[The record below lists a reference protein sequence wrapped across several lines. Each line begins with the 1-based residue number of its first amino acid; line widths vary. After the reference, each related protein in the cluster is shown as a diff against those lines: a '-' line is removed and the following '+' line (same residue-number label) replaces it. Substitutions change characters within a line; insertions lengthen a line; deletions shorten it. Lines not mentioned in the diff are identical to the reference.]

1 MAKRIKPYPET
12 IYMIFDID
20 NDDYIKKGRDSSGY
34 RIYVT
39 LNAAKKYMNSAHKK
53 SYCRY
58 TKNYK
63 VSENLRIDS
72 FKFIKD
78 QENIIC

>member
-20 NDDYIKKGRDSSGY
+20 NDDYVRRGSSGY
-34 RIYVT
+34 RIYT
-39 LNAAKKYMNSAHKK
+39 KISTAKEQVKDFGNRGYSGHKAIE
-53 SYCRY
+53 
-58 TKNYK
+58 
-63 VSENLRIDS
+63 VSKNLRVDS

-78 QENIIC
+78 QEGV